1 MNQFAELREQW
12 INQFKAYSDDK
23 LIESFNGKIG
33 LKTFGVLLSIH
44 LSVLEQEIISRSWDC
59 SQIVKICPNTDRII
73 KFSYAFPVELRDNK
87 LVQIKNIFWFNRKKI
102 FLN

>member
-59 SQIVKICPNTDRII
+59 SQIMEVCPNTNRLLNV
-73 KFSYAFPVELRDNK
+73 SYAFPVELRDNK